1 MSRRRLAPL
10 LALALGLAGLGAPAL
25 AQCAMC
31 RGALASSLEGVAL
44 QGPLNRAIL
53 VLLAAPYLV
62 LGAFVLLVWREHLLR
77 RRGSRQR
84 VAQAGR

>member
-1 MSRRRLAPL
+1 MSWRRLAPL
-10 LALALGLAGLGAPAL
+10 LALPLAFAGLSGPAL

-31 RGALASSLEGVAL
+31 RSTLAGSLEGAAL

-62 LGAFVLLVWREHLLR
+62 LGAFVLLLWRERVLR
-77 RRGSRQR
+77 RRGSRQP
-84 VAQAGR
+84 VAQVGR

>member
-1 MSRRRLAPL
+1 MSCRRPALL
-10 LALALGLAGLGAPAL
+10 LVLALLLPTSATRPAA

-31 RGALASSLEGVAL
+31 RSALSSSPEGVAL

-62 LGAFVLLVWREHLLR
+62 LGCFLALLWRERIAHR
-77 RRGSRQR
+77 AR
-84 VAQAGR
+84 VDR